1 MGKDGI
7 LQIATQVFQY
17 LAEACSEEGMESAD
31 RSIVDQAT
39 DIIGL
44 LGNIRI
50 FAIMDDKEV
59 KEYIKLFNLQ
69 NPRNMIRFFAEG
81 YVSTIEGCYENLNE
95 LKAENLQ
102 MVLGEIVSAA
112 RTIRMGIDNPDLRD
126 ETLSYAQHDLSM
138 ASGKLERLLPGY
150 IHKIGEIDN
159 RSQWRFFL
167 RARTSLNDID
177 TNVSCA
183 KQAVEG
189 LNIAVRLQMLIAVQ
203 RNMEIG
209 NSVTTPYLNFMKSTV
224 TGDVCNLL
232 NAYDKDKQEGYWIRI
247 SKKIAM
253 TEAVIDVFEKYRDDT
268 QKKINR
274 KRGFLTWLTTIGKK
288 QRNKGMQQ

>member
-1 MGKDGI
+1 
-7 LQIATQVFQY
+7 
-17 LAEACSEEGMESAD
+17 
-31 RSIVDQAT
+31 
-39 DIIGL
+39 
-44 LGNIRI
+44 
-50 FAIMDDKEV
+50 MDDKEV

-69 NPRNMIRFFAEG
+69 NPGNMIRFFVEG

-102 MVLGEIVSAA
+102 MVLGEIVSAS
-112 RTIRMGIDNPDLRD
+112 RTIRMGIDNPDMRD

-138 ASGKLERLLPGY
+138 ASSKLERMLPGY
-150 IHKIGEIDN
+150 IHKIGEINN
-159 RSQWRFFL
+159 RSRWRFFL
-167 RARTSLNDID
+167 RARTSLKDID

-209 NSVTTPYLNFMKSTV
+209 NSVTTPYLNFMKSTI

-288 QRNKGMQQ
+288 QRNKGMQR